1 MKTEASRFRHIAS
14 VKVPDSERILA
25 DASFFYGAGGT
36 LVSLMS
42 RVGDSARKVWGKL
55 NAKLRELERRNH
67 RIEDIAKR
75 LEEIAAFDEDYVP
88 HGWLASLL
96 EQANMK
102 GDAQARPGG
111 EKSLPPMPK
120 KSLQKNAEK
129 IVSWITPRKVGERPD
144 VASIAEEKARRMR
157 EWMKLRHIYPSKDG
171 VAKLG
176 TGVYSEFGDF
186 SNIMQTIEYVRLGNG
201 ERAKKLLLVEGSPTQ
216 RAAEVKIN
224 ESSLSFEDVELKCLQ

>member
-1 MKTEASRFRHIAS
+1 
-14 VKVPDSERILA
+14 
-25 DASFFYGAGGT
+25 
-36 LVSLMS
+36 
-42 RVGDSARKVWGKL
+42 VWGKL

-96 EQANMK
+96 EQANIK

-120 KSLQKNAEK
+120 KSSQKNAEK

-157 EWMKLRHIYPSKDG
+157 EWMELRRVYPSKIAA
-171 VAKLG
+171 VRLG
-176 TGVYSEFGDF
+176 AGEYSEFGDF
-186 SNIMQTIEYVRLGNG
+186 ANIMQTLEYVRLGNG
-201 ERAKKLLLVEGSPTQ
+201 ERAKKLLLVEG
-216 RAAEVKIN
+216 RATKAKAEVKIE
-224 ESSLSFEDVELKCLQ
+224 ESSLSFEDVELIELQ

>member
-1 MKTEASRFRHIAS
+1 
-14 VKVPDSERILA
+14 
-25 DASFFYGAGGT
+25 
-36 LVSLMS
+36 MS

-120 KSLQKNAEK
+120 KSSQKNAEK

-144 VASIAEEKARRMR
+144 VASIAVSGRKVQKRRR
-157 EWMKLRHIYPSKDG
+157 FVQIQWGQAGAGAVLTAAI
-171 VAKLG
+171 
-176 TGVYSEFGDF
+176 F
-186 SNIMQTIEYVRLGNG
+186 SAGMICGR
-201 ERAKKLLLVEGSPTQ
+201 RP
-216 RAAEVKIN
+216 
-224 ESSLSFEDVELKCLQ
+224 